1 MRALVLSAWKTRPE
15 LVELPDPEPGPGE
28 VVLKIGG
35 AGCCHSDVHLYN
47 EFEAGVV
54 PWNPPFVL
62 GHENAGWV
70 HALGAGVK
78 SVDEGAAYLVY
89 GPTGCGLCPPCLEG
103 FETYCERAAELPAA
117 VGLGRDGGMAE
128 FMTVP
133 ARHLVPIGDLDPA
146 LAAPLADAGLTPYHA
161 IKRALPY
168 LGVGGSYALA
178 IGLGGLGQVGVQIL
192 KALTGAVVIA
202 VDAKPE
208 ALTLATENAA
218 DHVVAAG
225 ADAAAQVREL
235 TGGRGCDAVFDFVG
249 ATPTMEL
256 AVASAK
262 HRSAVTIVG
271 IGGGSVA
278 VSFFTV
284 PYECNLATTY
294 WGSLPELTE
303 VVAMARCGQIRPS
316 IQRFGLDQAG
326 EAYRQLEEGA
336 LTARAVVVP

>member
-1 MRALVLSAWKTRPE
+1 MRALMLPAWKTRPE
-15 LVELPDPEPGPGE
+15 LVEIPDPEPRPGE

-70 HALGAGVK
+70 HAIGAGVDG
-78 SVDEGAAYLVY
+78 VEEGAAYLVY

-103 FETYCERAAELPAA
+103 FETYCEKAAELPAA

-168 LGVGGSYALA
+168 LGAGSHALA

-208 ALTLATENAA
+208 AFDLAAANGA

-225 ADAAAQVREL
+225 PDAAAQVRDL

-249 ATPTMEL
+249 ADPTMAL

-262 HRSAVTIVG
+262 HRSSVSIVG
-271 IGGGSVA
+271 IGGGSIA

-294 WGSLPELTE
+294 WGSLPELAE
-303 VVAMARCGQIRPS
+303 VVTMARRGQIRPS
-316 IQRFGLDQAG
+316 IERFGLDQALD
-326 EAYRQLEEGA
+326 AYRRLEDGT
-336 LTARAVVVP
+336 LTARAVVIP